1 MRFLFF
7 WHTLHL
13 EQKSLKQ
20 IENFKCIVALNKDQN
35 DVVTHS
41 VADDEKTH
49 TFRKQEGCSN
59 ESSQDGVGLRVVSE
73 HNSLEVFL
81 TLSLA

>member
-1 MRFLFF
+1 M
-7 WHTLHL
+7 
-13 EQKSLKQ
+13 Q
-20 IENFKCIVALNKDQN
+20 IEHFKCIVALNKDQN

-49 TFRKQEGCSN
+49 AFRKQEGCSN
-59 ESSQDGVGLRVVSE
+59 ESSQDGVGLGVASE
-73 HNSLEVFL
+73 HNTLEVFL

>member
-1 MRFLFF
+1 M
-7 WHTLHL
+7 
-13 EQKSLKQ
+13 Q
-20 IENFKCIVALNKDQN
+20 IEHFKCIVALNKDQN

-59 ESSQDGVGLRVVSE
+59 ESSQDGVGLGVVSE
-73 HNSLEVFL
+73 HNTLEVFL

>member
-1 MRFLFF
+1 M
-7 WHTLHL
+7 LHL

-20 IENFKCIVALNKDQN
+20 IEHFKCIVALNKGQN

-49 TFRKQEGCSN
+49 TFRKQESRSN

>member
-1 MRFLFF
+1 MRIKKMRFLFF

-20 IENFKCIVALNKDQN
+20 IEHFKCIVALNKDQN

-49 TFRKQEGCSN
+49 TFKN
-59 ESSQDGVGLRVVSE
+59 KKGVQMKAVRMGWG
-73 HNSLEVFL
+73 
-81 TLSLA
+81 

>member
-1 MRFLFF
+1 M
-7 WHTLHL
+7 
-13 EQKSLKQ
+13 Q
-20 IENFKCIVALNKDQN
+20 IEHFKCIVALNNKDQN

-59 ESSQDGVGLRVVSE
+59 ESS
-73 HNSLEVFL
+73 
-81 TLSLA
+81 

>member
-1 MRFLFF
+1 M
-7 WHTLHL
+7 
-13 EQKSLKQ
+13 Q
-20 IENFKCIVALNKDQN
+20 IEHFKCIVALNKDQN

-59 ESSQDGVGLRVVSE
+59 ESSQDGVGLRVVLNMCTVQPLRSE

-81 TLSLA
+81 TLSLAQFES

>member
-1 MRFLFF
+1 M
-7 WHTLHL
+7 
-13 EQKSLKQ
+13 Q
-20 IENFKCIVALNKDQN
+20 IEHFKCIVALNKDQN

-73 HNSLEVFL
+73 HDSLEVFL